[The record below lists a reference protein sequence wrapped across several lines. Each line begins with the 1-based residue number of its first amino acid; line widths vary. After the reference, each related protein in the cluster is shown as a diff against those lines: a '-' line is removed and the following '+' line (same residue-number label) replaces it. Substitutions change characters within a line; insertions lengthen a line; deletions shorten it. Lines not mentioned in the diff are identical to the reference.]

1 MAEEKK
7 SFLLYVDLIHTIRK
21 LPDDK
26 AGILFKH
33 ILKYVNDE
41 NPITDDFV
49 VDLTFE
55 PIKQQ
60 LKRDLQKWDK
70 HKADKS
76 LNGRMGNLKRYH
88 LDLFELVNSDKMN
101 LEDAENVA
109 KSRKV
114 SQSDVSDRKTRLNV
128 NDNVTVSV
136 NDTVIVNDISFKEK
150 NEKEISEKPIYK
162 KVEKD
167 GITIYAIDQ
176 KTPIEVMFENMNRLE
191 PILMKTK
198 TSKDSKRIQDW
209 SNWYINKYNDYH
221 NKLPVQLGAS
231 LQNWLEKPEPTFKP
245 NQQPKK
251 DKVDQALETQAKV
264 EMMIREKYKNLEDY
278 E

>member
-1 MAEEKK
+1 MAEDKK

-33 ILKYVNDE
+33 ILSYVNDE
-41 NPITDDFV
+41 NPIINDFV

-114 SQSDVSDRKTRLNV
+114 SLSDVSDRKTRLNV
-128 NDNVTVSV
+128 NDNVNVNVNV
-136 NDTVIVNDISFKEK
+136 NDNVNDISFKEK
-150 NEKEISEKPIYK
+150 NEKEISEKPVYK
-162 KVEKD
+162 KVEKQ
-167 GITIYAIDQ
+167 TIEERKINFSSTLEPYLQSFGRDILNKFFLYWTEPNQ
-176 KTPIEVMFENMNRLE
+176 KTNKMRFEFEKTWSIERRLNTWKENE
-191 PILMKTK
+191 SKFTK
-198 TSKDSKRIQDW
+198 PTFANNQNQDSKFVKSMKNALSANEILKQEYLDSL
-209 SNWYINKYNDYH
+209 SN
-221 NKLPVQLGAS
+221 
-231 LQNWLEKPEPTFKP
+231 P
-245 NQQPKK
+245 NN
-251 DKVDQALETQAKV
+251 E
-264 EMMIREKYKNLEDY
+264 
-278 E
+278 

>member
-33 ILKYVNDE
+33 ILSYVNDE
-41 NPITDDFV
+41 DPITDDFV

-76 LNGRMGNLKRYH
+76 LNGRMGNLKRYY

-109 KSRKV
+109 KTRKV
-114 SQSDVSDRKTRLNV
+114 SPSDVSDRKTRLNV

-136 NDTVIVNDISFKEK
+136 SVNDNVNDISFKEK
-150 NEKEISEKPIYK
+150 KEIEISEKPKIIK
-162 KVEKD
+162 Q
-167 GITIYAIDQ
+167 TIEERKINFSSTLEPYLVSFGRDILNKFFLYWTEPNQ
-176 KTPIEVMFENMNRLE
+176 KTNKMRFEFEKTWSLERRLNTWRE
-191 PILMKTK
+191 NESKFTK
-198 TSKDSKRIQDW
+198 PTFAKDQNQDSKFVKSMKNALSANEILEREYLD
-209 SNWYINKYNDYH
+209 
-221 NKLPVQLGAS
+221 S
-231 LQNWLEKPEPTFKP
+231 LNNP
-245 NQQPKK
+245 NN
-251 DKVDQALETQAKV
+251 E
-264 EMMIREKYKNLEDY
+264 
-278 E
+278 